1 MPRVQ
6 AALNKAPAI
15 LVHERTAPCGLVAP
29 TSACCRRSVDD
40 QAALW
45 HSEALGRQLRKLKQE
60 THDADGRGALPPHR
74 LAEEQAQR
82 RKVSSA
88 LRRRPPGTA
97 RRQLRAWR

>member
-45 HSEALGRQLRKLKQE
+45 LSGSARDDMKGC
-60 THDADGRGALPPHR
+60 DN
-74 LAEEQAQR
+74 R
-82 RKVSSA
+82 RC
-88 LRRRPPGTA
+88 
-97 RRQLRAWR
+97 